1 MRRATSLRGG
11 DGERRVGLE
20 DRDVALAEQ
29 GRQALARPG
38 VQEVDR
44 TEVALGLELLQ
55 VLEEEGDLVVE
66 ARHRLERE
74 PEDLL
79 AGRGAELLEADGLL
93 ADAPEERRREDR
105 VGIEGQDAVGEK
117 VGELVAQLLE
127 VIVPLAVDGLGVVD
141 DEDRVAEVIGHGH
154 EAVGEEQGEGREA
167 RAEFAALD
175 GGDLGVEVAGDASG
189 ALAGG
194 GLPAVQEFGRGREL
208 AEAGDGQPLDPA
220 GASAGWRCR
229 TRGARRR
236 ASRRTRCGRDWPPR
250 ARRRRRCRRARRTRR
265 ERR

>member
-93 ADAPEERRREDR
+93 ADALEERRREDG

-117 VGELVAQLLE
+117 VGELVAELL
-127 VIVPLAVDGLGVVD
+127 GH
-141 DEDRVAEVIGHGH
+141 DRPTRSRRPRGCRRRRP
-154 EAVGEEQGEGREA
+154 GRGGNRSRA
-167 RAEFAALD
+167 RS
-175 GGDLGVEVAGDASG
+175 GRRGAGRGPRSWGRIRRARRRRSWRR
-189 ALAGG
+189 
-194 GLPAVQEFGRGREL
+194 GRGRRL
-208 AEAGDGQPLDPA
+208 WSACGRRPSSCPGIRAWPGTRGGPGWSA
-220 GASAGWRCR
+220 ARSSGGSAGWRCR
-229 TRGARRR
+229 TRGGRRR
-236 ASRRTRCGRDWPPR
+236 ASRRTRRGRDWPPR

-265 ERR
+265 ARR